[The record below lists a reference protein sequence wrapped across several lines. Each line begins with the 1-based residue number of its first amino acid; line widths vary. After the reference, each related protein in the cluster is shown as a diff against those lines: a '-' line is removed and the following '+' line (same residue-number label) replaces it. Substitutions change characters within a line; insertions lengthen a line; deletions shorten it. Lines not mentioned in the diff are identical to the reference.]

1 MHGNTEICYIKIF
14 PKQGL
19 ISFQGLSRDDYWIEN
34 AQNWQIGWSIRR
46 ELFTLQKGRDE
57 QSNSKELPATLVR
70 DFKWPRQ
77 WCQSVVLSDLIAF
90 IWRRSICQNLAYFL
104 GVKFTFVRYRK
115 WSTIANDP
123 KTVPQMIPKMD
134 LKWSS
139 TVNDPRCQTQMIPE
153 GKSECMAWT

>member
-1 MHGNTEICYIKIF
+1 LDGQLEGNYLHFK
-14 PKQGL
+14 KK
-19 ISFQGLSRDDYWIEN
+19 D
-34 AQNWQIGWSIRR
+34 
-46 ELFTLQKGRDE
+46 
-57 QSNSKELPATLVR
+57 SKELPATLVR
-70 DFKWPRQ
+70 DFKWPRK

-90 IWRRSICQNLAYFL
+90 IWRRSICQSLANFL
-104 GVKFTFVRYRK
+104 GVKFTFVQYRK

-153 GKSECMAWT
+153 GKSECNWLGLKSLTHNIWTRKCLFRKLSEVSAVHQYCMITF